1 MNSGRV
7 SKLFG
12 GVYVENFARPI
23 EPELAADI
31 VSKGRE
37 GYPIYLIAEV
47 VGVSKRKVSA
57 VLAANDIAVNQHMK
71 RSNSGG

>member
-1 MNSGRV
+1 MV
-7 SKLFG
+7 SLFG
-12 GVYVENFARPI
+12 EKYIEGFARPV
-23 EPELAADI
+23 EPELVVDI

-57 VLAANDIAVNQHMK
+57 VLAANDITVNQHMK
-71 RSNSGG
+71 RSTSGG